1 MDYKILIT
9 RLISGFVIIST
20 LIFLLFFSN
29 ININI
34 FINVIYLFIF
44 LEVFLFFKENK
55 YLYIMLVY
63 LSTSLILS
71 NIYFLYYFDILQIIL
86 FIFLI
91 TIFDSSSYFFGT
103 VFGKKKIF
111 KNISKNK
118 TFVGLFSGFI
128 VSFVISFY
136 LNSYFSIY
144 NNIVF
149 IFFSSL
155 VLIFS
160 FAGDIIESYFKRI
173 SNIKDSSFF
182 IPGHG
187 GFFDR
192 FDSYVCS
199 IYFFSIFSIFY

>member
-20 LIFLLFFSN
+20 LIFLLFYSN